1 MFVQNFRNQTFLHLY
16 SEDLSMK
23 DIYTRIIV
31 KFLFSDVLKCLAL
44 ALNSSVGK
52 RKAAKLMH
60 IIVLKIPSI
69 DIVLNLQFIFIKNY
83 GSNVLLTFSMLSNL
97 CHGNRMLLFFSTL
110 FDQTDCKCF
119 VH

>member
-44 ALNSSVGK
+44 ALNSSIGK
-52 RKAAKLMH
+52 RKAAKSMH

-69 DIVLNLQFIFIKNY
+69 DIVLNLQFTFIKNH
-83 GSNVLLTFSMLSNL
+83 GSNVLLTFSMLSNF

-110 FDQTDCKCF
+110 FDETDCKCLLR
-119 VH
+119 